1 MADSPAGVAQDV
13 VTSDAKKTDDNSK
26 SSTLTVPTPVKN
38 PTTLKYATVQSGKVD
53 IK

>member
-1 MADSPAGVAQDV
+1 MADSPAGVAQDAV
-13 VTSDAKKTDDNSK
+13 APDAKKTDESSK
-26 SSTLTVPTPVKN
+26 SSTLTVPTPTTN